1 MTVLLLRR
9 YTLAK
14 IFIYKDRDMYK
25 QRSFTATKDNI
36 ERKWWVVDAT
46 DVVVGRLATEVATLL
61 RGKHKPT
68 FTPNQECG
76 DFVVITNADKVRFT
90 GNKLSDK
97 NYYRYSGFIGG
108 LKSRTA
114 GELMENKPEQVV
126 MEAVKGMLP
135 KTSLGRKQLTK
146 LRVFAGEAH
155 NHDAQKPETYELK
168 G

>member
-1 MTVLLLRR
+1 
-9 YTLAK
+9 
-14 IFIYKDRDMYK
+14 MYK
-25 QRSFTATKDNI
+25 QKSFIATKDNI
-36 ERKWWVVDAT
+36 DRKWWVVDAS
-46 DVVVGRLATEVATLL
+46 DIVVGRLATEVATLL

-76 DFVVITNADKVRFT
+76 DFVVVTNAEKIKFT
-90 GNKLSDK
+90 GNKLSAK
-97 NYYRYSGFIGG
+97 NYYRYSGFMGG

-135 KTSLGRKQLTK
+135 KNTLGRKQLTK

-155 NHDAQKPETYELK
+155 THDAQKPEKYEIK

>member
-1 MTVLLLRR
+1 
-9 YTLAK
+9 
-14 IFIYKDRDMYK
+14 MYK
-25 QRSFTATKDNI
+25 QKSFTATKDNI
-36 ERKWWVVDAT
+36 DRKWWVVDAS
-46 DVVVGRLATEVATLL
+46 DLVVGRLATEVATLL

-76 DFVVITNADKVRFT
+76 DFVVITNADKVKFT

-114 GELMENKPEQVV
+114 GELLANKPEQIV

-146 LRVFAGEAH
+146 LRVFAGETH
-155 NHDAQKPETYELK
+155 EHEAQKPEKYEIK

>member
-1 MTVLLLRR
+1 
-9 YTLAK
+9 
-14 IFIYKDRDMYK
+14 MYK